1 MCETYDHAP
10 EHENLSDKDQRCR
23 DLNDRFR
30 QTFEGGQIVLTQG
43 FRALPNAIVIR
54 AFQAIQSFDA
64 FYEGNDPYG
73 TREFGSV
80 QISDH
85 VIWFKIDAFD
95 QNLEYGSLDPSDP
108 AVTKR
113 VMTILL
119 PNEY

>member
-1 MCETYDHAP
+1 MPETSDNFYDR
-10 EHENLSDKDQRCR
+10 ENLNEADQRVR

-30 QTFEGGQIVLTQG
+30 QTFIGGQILLTPG
-43 FRALPNAIVIR
+43 FQALPDEVANSAI
-54 AFQAIQSFDA
+54 QAIQTFDD
-64 FYEGNDPYG
+64 FTEDNDPYG

-80 QISDH
+80 EIDCQA
-85 VIWFKIDAFD
+85 IWFKIDAYD
-95 QNLEYGSLDPSDP
+95 QNLEYGSPDPSDP